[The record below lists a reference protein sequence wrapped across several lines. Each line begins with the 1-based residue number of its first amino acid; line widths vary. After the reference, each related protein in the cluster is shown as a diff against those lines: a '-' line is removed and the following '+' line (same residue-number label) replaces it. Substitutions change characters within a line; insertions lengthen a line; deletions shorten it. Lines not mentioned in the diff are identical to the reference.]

1 MEEEKEIKPQKIYT
15 KERKIFLKE
24 IDNINRQTRY
34 ICESV
39 MNIDP
44 KKDARPQARGLVESI
59 LRLQQIVDTLLP
71 N

>member
-1 MEEEKEIKPQKIYT
+1 MQEEKEIKPPKIYS

-34 ICESV
+34 ILESF
-39 MNIDP
+39 MSIDP
-44 KKDARPQARGLVESI
+44 KGDARPQAKGLAELT